1 MRRLK
6 LILRNTGYLA
16 FAETAKPALSF
27 ILILVIAR
35 MLGREG
41 MGSYTV
47 ILTFTGL
54 FELIATF
61 GLGTMIRRAIRDR
74 TGTILVLCQRC
85 YRSRCG

>member
-6 LILRNTGYLA
+6 VDLEKYGVSGVCGNRKA
-16 FAETAKPALSF
+16 SP
-27 ILILVIAR
+27 VIYSHSGLAR
-35 MLGREG
+35 MLGRDG

-61 GLGTMIRRAIRDR
+61 GVGTMIRRAIRGR